1 MMNPDTNAIEAVK
14 QGDRDRFAELV
25 ERHKRMVYAIAW
37 SYLGDAELCEDAA
50 QESFIR
56 AFRYLRALR
65 NPERFVGWLARIVR
79 NVSASLLR
87 RRRTELE
94 HHRRW
99 QTEQPNPVTSPQAT
113 DEDESLKE
121 TLSRTLGKLSP
132 LHRECLVLFYME
144 GKSISEA
151 AAVLGISE
159 TAMKT
164 RLHRAR
170 RALRGRLEQQIQR
183 TLDGLEPRK
192 NFAASVMVLL
202 PQAPVGVAGVG
213 GGASLLAKGAS
224 WLANLFPMLMFTL
237 WLTLGQAAVFFLI
250 MRWYA
255 RLEAANI
262 INKPENDFRKTLLR
276 RHALTMAFG
285 ALFVLAYALF
295 ATRYLGYATYFQ
307 IVAIYCAWG
316 AYRTSRLLRVNRS
329 PFVWGQ
335 ILGVSLF
342 LVVFVLIG
350 FFGGTLALFLVAMLL
365 MNLVVLRTNKDAPRR
380 HDYNLFLRQA
390 NGTLGGTLGE
400 PENGLPASRA
410 LTEPEFRAF
419 ARFLGGQWLVRDYS
433 IRGAALLLRL
443 PPVRTTFFHFI
454 LTSALGR
461 SMVKIQADGTC
472 RALLSRTDAKA
483 IEALIRRPIDAKT
496 LEAGVGR
503 VVQGALVLFL
513 RGEQAE
519 ARHLLTTLDDEAI
532 FITDFGKTRGYR
544 LQHGISIAA
553 SLILLIAVSF
563 DPGAW
568 RFSGPIWFQAW
579 KGIPVSQAKARRA
592 VGEWIREDRPAAH
605 PQLLYLWLCP
615 LHPSLALIGKENEA
629 GYKRAVMDALRGD
642 TDDRTAGAIES
653 RIVNGLLRPNLLY
666 HAMTTPILSAEELA
680 ALGFDTPR
688 VRKTLVGFKPNMP
701 DKLFELRQDS
711 FQRVMNQRPMLDH
724 QVPLQIQS
732 FKTIDIQTFAV
743 RLWVL
748 KAFDC
753 LDFVDR
759 ETLARTIAGH
769 QVNRDFH
776 IPSGFSPVD
785 PALSA
790 GLFNFGMCSLSET
803 WAGLWALETLGR
815 LDLINREEC
824 IQGILRFYQGKGI
837 FRAND
842 PRLSGVMITGSEDDA
857 FYAMESLARLNA
869 LDRIEDFQ
877 KWEFHPVTQTVTVYD
892 RTSPGHVTAAALC
905 SWAYQE
911 RLQRYQK
918 ELSR

>member
-1 MMNPDTNAIEAVK
+1 
-14 QGDRDRFAELV
+14 
-25 ERHKRMVYAIAW
+25 
-37 SYLGDAELCEDAA
+37 
-50 QESFIR
+50 
-56 AFRYLRALR
+56 
-65 NPERFVGWLARIVR
+65 VGWLARIVR

-94 HHRRW
+94 DHRRW
-99 QTEQPNPVTSPQAT
+99 QTAQPHPVTSPQAA

-121 TLSRTLGKLSP
+121 TLTQTLGELSP

-144 GKSISEA
+144 GKSISDA
-151 AAVLGISE
+151 AAVLGVSE

-183 TLDGLEPRK
+183 TLDGLEPRS
-192 NFAASVMVLL
+192 NFAASVMILL

-213 GGASLLAKGAS
+213 GGASLLAKGAG
-224 WLANLFPMLMFTL
+224 WLANLFPMLIFTL
-237 WLTLGQAAVFFLI
+237 WMTLGQVAIFYLI

-262 INKPENDFRKTLLR
+262 IAKPENDFRKTLLR

-285 ALFVLAYALF
+285 ALFVLAYAVV

-307 IVAIYCAWG
+307 ILAVYCAWG
-316 AYRTSRLLRVNRS
+316 AYRTLRLLRVNRS

-350 FFGGTLALFLVAMLL
+350 FFGGTLALFLVVMLL
-365 MNLVVLRTNKDAPRR
+365 MNLVALRTNRDAPRR

-400 PENGLPASRA
+400 PENGIPASRA

-433 IRGAALLLRL
+433 IRGATLLLRL
-443 PPVRTTFFHFI
+443 PPVRTTFFHSI
-454 LTSALGR
+454 LTSALGC
-461 SMVKIQADGTC
+461 SVVKIQANGTC
-472 RALLSRTDAKA
+472 RASLSRTDAKA
-483 IEALIRRPIDAKT
+483 IEALIRRPIDSET

-503 VVQGALVLFL
+503 VVQGALVFFL
-513 RGEQAE
+513 RGDAAE
-519 ARHLLTTLDDEAI
+519 ARRLLTTLDDEAI
-532 FITDFGKTRGYR
+532 FITHFGKTRGYR
-544 LQHGISIAA
+544 LQHRISIAV
-553 SLILLIAVSF
+553 SLILLIAFSF
-563 DPGAW
+563 LPGAW
-568 RFSGPIWFQAW
+568 RNSGLYWFQAW
-579 KGIPVSQAKARRA
+579 KDKPVSQAKARRA
-592 VGEWIREDRPAAH
+592 VHEWIREDQPAAH
-605 PQLLYLWLCP
+605 PQLLVLWLCP

-629 GYKRAVMDALRGD
+629 GYKRVVMDALRGD
-642 TDDRTAGAIES
+642 SDDRTVGAIES

-666 HAMTTPILSAEELA
+666 HAMATPILSAEELA
-680 ALGFDTPR
+680 ALGFDAPR
-688 VRKTLVGFKPNMP
+688 VRKTLAGFN
-701 DKLFELRQDS
+701 QDMRDRMFRLSQGS
-711 FQRVMNQRPMLDH
+711 FQRVMNEHQILDH
-724 QVPLQIQS
+724 QGPLQIQS

-743 RLWVL
+743 RLWAL

-753 LDFVDR
+753 LDFVER
-759 ETLARTIAGH
+759 ETLARKIAGH
-769 QVNRDFH
+769 QVNRDFR

-803 WAGLWALETLGR
+803 CAGLWALETLGR
-815 LDLINREEC
+815 LDLIDREAC
-824 IQGILRFYQGKGI
+824 IQGILRFHQGKGL

-877 KWEFHPVTQTVTVYD
+877 KWEFHPVTHTVALD
-892 RTSPGHVTAAALC
+892 NRTSPGHVNAAALR

-911 RLQRYQK
+911 RLQRRQK